1 MIFFVMVVA
10 VIIVCCI
17 VNNRGKVKIPKGSLP
32 NPMWEI
38 SGKEILDVDDY
49 IVLDTETTGLNA
61 QEERI
66 IEVAAI
72 RVQNGITTGRY
83 STFVNPGKKVPE
95 KITKLTGIT
104 NEQAKSGK
112 QYAVMAHELSVFM
125 GDLPMVAHNSNF
137 DAKFV
142 EIAFRVGGI
151 RKKINHID
159 TIPMAREAFPNMA
172 NYKLATLIPA
182 LHLANGPQTHRAM
195 DDVLATAE
203 LFKLCK
209 GKLKAMNEIASE
221 MKTLSKAEEA
231 LEEAKSAV
239 DIFLAYDK
247 ADAALMDAILKSPE
261 SILELYGGREEYL
274 SKTYGQA
281 VNAMMRKEFEKEK
294 KAIQRLKTR
303 KSMDNHIAA
312 FRLVYDNNEKRL
324 TRGNRQMLSKYV
336 RELGEVRDM
345 VSPE

>member
-104 NEQAKSGK
+104 NEQAKGGK

-209 GKLKAMNEIASE
+209 GKLKAMNEIATE

-231 LEEAKSAV
+231 LGEAKSAV

-294 KAIQRLKTR
+294 RRFNA
-303 KSMDNHIAA
+303 
-312 FRLVYDNNEKRL
+312 
-324 TRGNRQMLSKYV
+324 
-336 RELGEVRDM
+336 
-345 VSPE
+345 

>member
-142 EIAFRVGGI
+142 EIAFRVDGI

-159 TIPMAREAFPNMA
+159 TIPMAREAFPNME

-182 LHLANGPQTHRAM
+182 LHLANGPRRYCTRR
-195 DDVLATAE
+195 
-203 LFKLCK
+203 
-209 GKLKAMNEIASE
+209 
-221 MKTLSKAEEA
+221 KTGCSWLH
-231 LEEAKSAV
+231 
-239 DIFLAYDK
+239 
-247 ADAALMDAILKSPE
+247 
-261 SILELYGGREEYL
+261 
-274 SKTYGQA
+274 TQCW
-281 VNAMMRKEFEKEK
+281 
-294 KAIQRLKTR
+294 
-303 KSMDNHIAA
+303 
-312 FRLVYDNNEKRL
+312 
-324 TRGNRQMLSKYV
+324 
-336 RELGEVRDM
+336 
-345 VSPE
+345 